1 MTVNNPAGWNKE
13 QPLSD
18 DAAGKNLMQYD
29 VRHTTTYSYTDPVA
43 ICQNQIHLTPRVT
56 ANQSCADFQLEITP
70 EPVIRRCWTDTFG
83 NEVWYISIEEPHHQ
97 FSVTA
102 RSVVGIT
109 PRTVPAPQTTP
120 GWEQVRDTL
129 AAADSTDLRMASQ
142 FRFESPYIQFLPAA
156 SEYAAPCFVPGRP
169 WLEAVLDLTARI
181 HADFTYAPASTSVT
195 TPTRD
200 VLQRRCGV
208 CQDFAHLQ
216 ITCLRGLGLAARY
229 VSGYLVTEPPAG
241 KPRLVG
247 ADASHAWLSV
257 FCPEFGWIDVDP
269 TNNLLPQQRHV
280 TVGWGRDY
288 GDVCPIQGVFT
299 GGGKHTMSIAVD
311 VAPIG

>member
-1 MTVNNPAGWNKE
+1 M
-13 QPLSD
+13 SD
-18 DAAGKNLMQYD
+18 NAAGKDLMRY
-29 VRHTTTYSYTDPVA
+29 VVWHTTTYSYADPVS

-56 ANQSCADFQLEITP
+56 PHQTCANFRLEITP
-70 EPVIRRCWTDTFG
+70 KPVIRRPWTDTFG
-83 NEVWYISIEEPHHQ
+83 NDVWYISIEEPHRQ
-97 FSVTA
+97 LRVTG

-109 PRTVPAPQTTP
+109 PRDVPAPQTTP
-120 GWEQVRDTL
+120 AWEQVRDTL
-129 AAADSTDLRMASQ
+129 ATADTADLRMASQ
-142 FRFESPYIQFLPAA
+142 FRFESPYIQFLSAA
-156 SEYAAPCFVPGRP
+156 AEYAAPSFSAGRP

-181 HADFTYAPASTSVT
+181 HADFKYSPASTSVA

-229 VSGYLVTEPPAG
+229 VSGYLVTEPPPG
-241 KPRLVG
+241 KPKLVG

-269 TNNLLPQQRHV
+269 TNNLIPQQRHV

-299 GGGKHTMSIAVD
+299 GGGQHTMSIAVD
-311 VAPIG
+311 VAPIE

>member
-1 MTVNNPAGWNKE
+1 MRYA
-13 QPLSD
+13 
-18 DAAGKNLMQYD
+18 
-29 VRHTTTYSYTDPVA
+29 VRHTTTYSYADPVA
-43 ICQNQIHLTPRVT
+43 ICQNQIHLTPRST
-56 ANQSCADFQLEITP
+56 PNQSYSNFQLEVTP
-70 EPVIRRCWTDTFG
+70 EPVIRRTWTDTFG
-83 NEVWYISIEEPHHQ
+83 NEVWYISIEEPHLQ
-97 FSVTA
+97 LSVTG

-109 PRTVPAPQTTP
+109 PRDVPAPQMTP
-120 GWEQVRDTL
+120 AWEQVRDAL
-129 AAADSTDLRMASQ
+129 ATAATPELRMASQ
-142 FRFESPYIQFLPAA
+142 FRFESPYIHFLTAA
-156 SEYAAPCFVPGRP
+156 SEYAAPCFAAGRP
-169 WLEAVLDLTARI
+169 LLEAVLELTARI
-181 HADFTYAPASTSVT
+181 HADFTYSPASTSVA

-229 VSGYLVTEPPAG
+229 VSGYLVTEPPPG
-241 KPRLVG
+241 KPKLVG

-257 FCPEFGWIDVDP
+257 FIPEFGWIDVDP
-269 TNNLLPQQRHV
+269 TNNVIPQQRHV

-311 VAPIG
+311 VVPIE